1 MEHLA
6 KTAKVPVIV
15 KIQRPA
21 IKSVEAAFL
30 VYARKVGVVP
40 AVTQVCMIYQY
51 YMQVFVSGNLKL
63 IDPLIQRT
71 FQLAS
76 LHLRKSAEIFRI
88 EKTSIE
94 SVSEGFLTYSSKF
107 KLSFWKRQLP
117 TKEFLASWLHVRYRA
132 KSESTFLKY
141 H

>member
-40 AVTQVCMIYQY
+40 AVTQVCMVYQY
-51 YMQVFVSGNLKL
+51 YMQVFVSGNLKP

-71 FQLAS
+71 FQLAF

-88 EKTSIE
+88 KKLQLSQ
-94 SVSEGFLTYSSKF
+94 FLRF
-107 KLSFWKRQLP
+107 F
-117 TKEFLASWLHVRYRA
+117 
-132 KSESTFLKY
+132 
-141 H
+141 

>member
-40 AVTQVCMIYQY
+40 AVTQVCMVYQY
-51 YMQVFVSGNLKL
+51 YMQVLFLV
-63 IDPLIQRT
+63 T
-71 FQLAS
+71 FS
-76 LHLRKSAEIFRI
+76 P
-88 EKTSIE
+88 SI
-94 SVSEGFLTYSSKF
+94 L
-107 KLSFWKRQLP
+107 
-117 TKEFLASWLHVRYRA
+117 
-132 KSESTFLKY
+132 
-141 H
+141 